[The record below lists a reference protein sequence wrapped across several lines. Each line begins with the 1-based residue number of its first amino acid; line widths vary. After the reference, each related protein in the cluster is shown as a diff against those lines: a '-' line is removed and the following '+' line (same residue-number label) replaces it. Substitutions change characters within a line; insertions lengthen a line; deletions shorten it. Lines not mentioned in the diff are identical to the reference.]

1 MIVKAIKTDVIKAG
15 VIDLDSLLDKAIGQ
29 LEDGC
34 VVAITSKIV
43 SLCENNVV
51 PFGQQDKEKLV
62 IQESDLYLP
71 ASLSKYQHHFTITD
85 NTLIALAGIDESNG
99 NGNYVLWPKDAQ
111 KTANQ
116 VRAYLKERF
125 HLDRVGVIITDSTSQ
140 PLRRGSTGITL
151 AHSGFSA
158 LNDYI
163 GKPDLFGRPFTV
175 SLADVADGL
184 AAAAVLQMGEG
195 RERTP
200 IAILSDLPFVEFQN
214 HDPKKSELKKM
225 TISLADDLFG
235 PFLSSVKWQKGQ
247 RK

>member
-1 MIVKAIKTDVIKAG
+1 M
-15 VIDLDSLLDKAIGQ
+15 
-29 LEDGC
+29 
-34 VVAITSKIV
+34 
-43 SLCENNVV
+43 
-51 PFGQQDKEKLV
+51 
-62 IQESDLYLP
+62 
-71 ASLSKYQHHFTITD
+71 
-85 NTLIALAGIDESNG
+85 
-99 NGNYVLWPKDAQ
+99 
-111 KTANQ
+111 
-116 VRAYLKERF
+116 
-125 HLDRVGVIITDSTSQ
+125 
-140 PLRRGSTGITL
+140 RRGSTGITL